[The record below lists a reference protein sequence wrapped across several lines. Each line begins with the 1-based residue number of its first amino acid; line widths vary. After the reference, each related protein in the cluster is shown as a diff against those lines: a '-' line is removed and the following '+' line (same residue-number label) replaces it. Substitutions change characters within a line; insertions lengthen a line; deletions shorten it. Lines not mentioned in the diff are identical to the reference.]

1 MSKKEVVTNNLMTAE
16 YVLKQNETS
25 SKTSG
30 DGLLINENMSD
41 LINKDYLD
49 VLYYVRD
56 RVHNNYK
63 LLTHPLASNFLPDKT
78 MYKSIII
85 EAGDKLDYSSV
96 GLIEDAIIL
105 ANEAL
110 KSRSPLLMEEH
121 ILEDL
126 RYVDFQVI
134 RHSVDRLYK

>member
-1 MSKKEVVTNNLMTAE
+1 MKKKEVVTNNSMTRE
-16 YVLKQNETS
+16 YILKNVETD
-25 SKTSG
+25 SK
-30 DGLLINENMSD
+30 DNMLPLLINEDMPD

-78 MYKSIII
+78 VFKSIII
-85 EAGDKLDYSSV
+85 EESDNLDISSV
-96 GLIEDAIIL
+96 ALIEDAIIL
-105 ANEAL
+105 AREAL
-110 KSRSPLLMEEH
+110 KSRSPLLLEEH

-134 RHSVDRLYK
+134 KHSIDRLIK

>member
-30 DGLLINENMSD
+30 DELLINENMSD